1 MMAATTTPATPES
14 ELTPE
19 LIDRVL
25 KLSPESLGRLVTLA
39 LERLGPPADDPAEV
53 KAAWREEIARRWK
66 EIETGQVELLD
77 ARESAARLRQHL
89 REKFGT

>member
-1 MMAATTTPATPES
+1 MTPTTTPES

-19 LIDRVL
+19 LIDRVM
-25 KLSPESLGRLVTLA
+25 KLSPENLGRLVTIA
-39 LERLGPPADDPAEV
+39 LEHLGPPPEDPAEV
-53 KAAWREEIARRWK
+53 QTAWRDVIARRWK
-66 EIETGQVELLD
+66 DIESGQVQLLD